1 MVSLSPSSTQRCSF
15 VRDQNTPVK
24 LRWELEL
31 FCLAGE
37 GRFENC
43 HYTQYQHC
51 FTSRFVLF
59 HNAWRMPTENITPTP
74 TARTLQLYQKQEW
87 GKNSWHL
94 NDPLCKQSLWTCAEF
109 SMWWVPPT
117 QPLNRKFPS
126 SHRNREISVPFFTDR
141 EIWAR
146 GWTGGPWEAKRWS
159 LNVLQSP
166 ESAKYLSTFKGNGQM
181 YRVKIQKEITGLFFQ
196 QSQWGRHCTC
206 SFPGNSGKPKRI
218 SPKQD

>member
-1 MVSLSPSSTQRCSF
+1 MFLSPSSTQRCSF

-117 QPLNRKFPS
+117 QLLNRKFPS
-126 SHRNREISVPFFTDR
+126 SHRNREISIPFLLTEKSEPEDEREDHEKQNTGHKTLSRALSQQSTSAHSKGMDR
-141 EIWAR
+141 C
-146 GWTGGPWEAKRWS
+146 
-159 LNVLQSP
+159 
-166 ESAKYLSTFKGNGQM
+166 
-181 YRVKIQKEITGLFFQ
+181 RVKTQKEITGLFFQ